1 LIFVRTYCLETMLP
15 ENLKFLRE
23 QKAWTI
29 AKTADNLDISPER
42 YSNYERGL
50 RQPDIDM
57 LIKLSSFWK
66 LSIDIL
72 IKADLSKTDI
82 STLLAVGSNR
92 LLMPILVD
100 KDRND
105 TIEVIPVKSHAGYAK
120 GYSDPQFFDKLPIM
134 KLPFRITGKHRAFP
148 IKGDSMPPVKEG
160 SFVVGK
166 FVESANEIENGNTY
180 VVLTANEGLVY
191 KRVYKKGSVL
201 ELHSDNKSY
210 QPYQVKLEDVLELW
224 KFVCCINL
232 SDQKEEEINMQSL
245 MDMLK
250 SMKVEME
257 GLRV

>member
-1 LIFVRTYCLETMLP
+1 MILA

-23 QKAWTI
+23 QKDWSI
-29 AKTADNLDISPER
+29 KKVSDDLELSPKR
-42 YSNYERGL
+42 YGNYEHGDRE
-50 RQPDIDM
+50 PDIET
-57 LIKLSSFWK
+57 LKLLSAYWK
-66 LSIDIL
+66 ISIDL
-72 IKADLSKTDI
+72 LVKADLRKSDMNA
-82 STLLAVGSNR
+82 LLAVGSNR

-105 TIEVIPVKSHAGYAK
+105 TIEVIPVKSFAGYAK

-166 FVESANEIENGNTY
+166 FVESASEIENGNTY
-180 VVLTANEGLVY
+180 VILTANEGLVY
-191 KRVYKKGSVL
+191 KRVYKKGAVI

-250 SMKVEME
+250 SMKVEMA
-257 GLRV
+257 GLRG